1 MSRSHARKRRARLAR
16 QLRASRPAP
25 LKFQPAVPE
34 TALSTLTGFGRLKG
48 RVLHRLM
55 TGYVDVDV
63 RHWVLVAWRD
73 TTHMQLAPGWTYHE
87 TREEALMDRRA
98 LPPGTPSTLIDLR
111 RAKCVETEHD
121 RQKAR
126 DAAIDRI
133 RAARIASESRTSLL

>member
-1 MSRSHARKRRARLAR
+1 M
-16 QLRASRPAP
+16 
-25 LKFQPAVPE
+25 
-34 TALSTLTGFGRLKG
+34 ALWGRGLLKG
-48 RVLHRLM
+48 RVLHRFT

-63 RHWVLVAWRD
+63 RHWVLVAWQN

-87 TREEALMDRRA
+87 TREEALTDRRA
-98 LPPGTPSTLIDLR
+98 LAPGTPSTLIDLHD
-111 RAKCVETEHD
+111 AKCVETEHD